1 MTFRCCFASSTC
13 IHSETRLLF
22 NKSTHAPQSSRVSVS
37 RVEFTT
43 GRCIWWYFKGRVTA
57 FQFYLCPGVNKNTC
71 HVKFVF
77 RIVKFV
83 LKIHKGRCFSV
94 CRAAVW
100 RLEVRPLLL
109 PPCPFAMLIMPI
121 FESARSRNPALKA
134 SYNVFRKLNLS
145 SDRGLQYGTVL

>member
-1 MTFRCCFASSTC
+1 MIF
-13 IHSETRLLF
+13 
-22 NKSTHAPQSSRVSVS
+22 Q
-37 RVEFTT
+37 
-43 GRCIWWYFKGRVTA
+43 GRVTVLK
-57 FQFYLCPGVNKNTC
+57 FYPCPGVNKNTC

-77 RIVKFV
+77 RIVKFF

-100 RLEVRPLLL
+100 RLRPLLL

-145 SDRGLQYGTVL
+145 SDRGLQYYWRSGSELKLSFLKTLYEAFKAGFLIWCGNLQFA

>member
-100 RLEVRPLLL
+100 RLRPLLL